1 MLTLFMMLG
10 AAYLVVATRARETA
24 KSFSRLSLRSD
35 NVRLPHSQILDT
47 VMLRVLRGNVSP
59 ASTRTLPFSVAPPK
73 PTTSIDATVL
83 ESLLADKYGYDTLQ
97 ADAVGGL

>member
-59 ASTRTLPFSVAPPK
+59 TGNRNRTLLFEVAEPP
-73 PTTSIDATVL
+73 PSGVVSTAL
-83 ESLLADKYGYDTLQ
+83 ESLLAD
-97 ADAVGGL
+97 